1 MSGLNAIAAAQFAKQ
16 ASAPVAAAAPAPAE
30 GFAEQVASAIENVND
45 AQQSGDSALKS
56 LASGEDVDL
65 HGVMVALEKADIS
78 LRTMVS
84 VRNRVV
90 AAYEQVMNMA
100 I

>member
-1 MSGLNAIAAAQFAKQ
+1 MGAAALLADPL
-16 ASAPVAAAAPAPAE
+16 SRCAARVVRMPP
-30 GFAEQVASAIENVND
+30 GSGRMASAIENVND